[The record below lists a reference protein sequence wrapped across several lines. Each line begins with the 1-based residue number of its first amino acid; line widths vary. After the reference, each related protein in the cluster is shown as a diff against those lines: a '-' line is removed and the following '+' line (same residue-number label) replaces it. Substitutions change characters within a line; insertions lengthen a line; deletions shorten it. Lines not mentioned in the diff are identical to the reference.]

1 MKKHMPKLLAL
12 VLTLLLT
19 LALLPVPAAQAAAY
33 DDDPNFVVPAPSNLE
48 LSFRADGKCTIKF
61 NNNLGEDFI
70 LSERFR
76 MVVEIYNADTNE
88 KVHESSHFYNWLNT
102 GAVTEKTFET
112 TLGAGNYYA
121 KLYNRLTV
129 GGSSLAEKA
138 RSEAVTSN
146 TATLDPNAKVVYD
159 VEFTRCKLNYQPGE
173 SPSINDYAVASGK
186 PYSINGVVWNRYPA
200 DENGNPQASDCFWSS
215 ENLSISALTT
225 FEKGYFY
232 RCTVIFTT
240 PKDGYSWAPSG
251 LGASLNG
258 EKLDFSP
265 KVITGGIHLVQS
277 GYLDL
282 TSSKEITQAA
292 VSGATLTLPAS
303 GLPAFT
309 ASVPDGADYEIDDE
323 AWMDENGKYY
333 TSNESKNAFLEAN
346 SLLFTEFTK
355 GKTYTYS
362 VTLKPKDSKHAFPK
376 DLTQIA
382 FTFDGKSVPLT
393 SANATL
399 ANGYLMVDH
408 LATYTIPDEN
418 TITNLV
424 VEDATLTLVGGQAPK
439 FTGRAPADA
448 DYTLLY
454 EGWEDEYGRYLFND
468 KAYNAGFPD
477 LQRFTLP
484 EAGKTYYYCLTFLM
498 KDGSTKFF
506 SAKDQASLTVN
517 GKAVSLDNASYD
529 VTLENNLPV
538 LNVDEAIS
546 VVASAPGE
554 SGGGTSFI
562 EPDYYPDYAEN
573 EDDAPAAAP
582 APAIP
587 GRDESDTAP
596 KTADAPILPTL
607 LLAALSALVLVRA
620 KKRLCR

>member
-19 LALLPVPAAQAAAY
+19 LALLPVPPAQAAAY
-33 DDDPNFVVPAPSNLE
+33 DDPNFVVPAPSNLE

-76 MVVEIYNADTNE
+76 MVVEIYDADTNE
-88 KVHESSHFYNWLNT
+88 MVHESSHFYNWLYT

-215 ENLSISALTT
+215 GNLSISALTT

-333 TSNESKNAFLEAN
+333 TSNESKNAFLETQ
-346 SLLFTEFTK
+346 SLLLTEFTK

-424 VEDATLTLVGGQAPK
+424 VEDATLTLVDGQAPK
-439 FTGRAPADA
+439 FTGHAPANA
-448 DYTLLY
+448 DYELY
-454 EGWEDEYGRYLFND
+454 QEGWEEVETGKYICNRYTTGLTAF
-468 KAYNAGFPD
+468 
-477 LQRFTLP
+477 
-484 EAGKTYYYCLTFLM
+484 EAGKTYSYCLYFRM
-498 KDGSTKFF
+498 KNTGKVF
-506 SAKDQASLTVN
+506 SPDAK
-517 GKAVSLDNASYD
+517 D
-529 VTLENNLPV
+529 VTLTINGKQISAANLPYAPNTYLSEV
-538 LNVDEAIS
+538 HIDDS
-546 VVASAPGE
+546 VVVTVVKSGE
-554 SGGGTSFI
+554 SGGTSFI
-562 EPDYYPDYAEN
+562 EPDYYPDYSEN
-573 EDDAPAAAP
+573 EDVAPAAAP

-596 KTADAPILPTL
+596 KTADAPALPMIA
-607 LLAALSALVLVRA
+607 LAALSLCALAYALRRRA
-620 KKRLCR
+620 KA

>member
-61 NNNLGEDFI
+61 NNNLSEDFI

-76 MVVEIYNADTNE
+76 MIVEIYDANTNQQ
-88 KVHESSHFYNWLNT
+88 VGGDYDLFYNWLYT
-102 GAVTEKTFET
+102 GPVTEKTFNT
-112 TLGAGNYYA
+112 NLGAGNYYA

-186 PYSINGVVWNRYPA
+186 PYSINGVVWKRYPA

-215 ENLSISALTT
+215 ENSSISALTT

-282 TSSKEITQAA
+282 TDSKEITQAA
-292 VSGATLTLPAS
+292 VSGATLTLPAI

-309 ASVPDGADYEIDDE
+309 ASVPADADYEIDDE

-424 VEDATLTLVGGQAPK
+424 VEDATLTLVDGQAPK
-439 FTGRAPADA
+439 FTGHAPANA
-448 DYTLLY
+448 DYELY
-454 EGWEDEYGRYLFND
+454 QEGWEEVETGKYICNRYTTGLTAF
-468 KAYNAGFPD
+468 
-477 LQRFTLP
+477 
-484 EAGKTYYYCLTFLM
+484 EAGKTYSYCLYFLM
-498 KDGSTKFF
+498 KSTGKVF
-506 SAKDQASLTVN
+506 SPDAK
-517 GKAVSLDNASYD
+517 D
-529 VTLENNLPV
+529 VTLTINGKQISAANLPY
-538 LNVDEAIS
+538 
-546 VVASAPGE
+546 APN
-554 SGGGTSFI
+554 T
-562 EPDYYPDYAEN
+562 
-573 EDDAPAAAP
+573 
-582 APAIP
+582 
-587 GRDESDTAP
+587 
-596 KTADAPILPTL
+596 
-607 LLAALSALVLVRA
+607 
-620 KKRLCR
+620 

>member
-19 LALLPVPAAQAAAY
+19 LALLPVPPAQAAAY
-33 DDDPNFVVPAPSNLE
+33 DDPNFVVPAPSNLE

-70 LSERFR
+70 LSECFR

-112 TLGAGNYYA
+112 SLGAGKYYA

-159 VEFTRCKLNYQPGE
+159 IEFTRCKLNYQPGE

-215 ENLSISALTT
+215 GNLSISALTT

-240 PKDGYSWAPSG
+240 PTDGYSWAPSG

-333 TSNESKNAFLEAN
+333 TSNESKNAFLEARG
-346 SLLFTEFTK
+346 LLLTEFTK

-424 VEDATLTLVGGQAPK
+424 VEDATLTLVDGQAPK
-439 FTGRAPADA
+439 FTGHAPADA
-448 DYTLLY
+448 DYELY
-454 EGWEDEYGRYLFND
+454 QEGWEEVETGKYTCNRYTTGLTAF
-468 KAYNAGFPD
+468 
-477 LQRFTLP
+477 
-484 EAGKTYYYCLTFLM
+484 EAGKTYSYCLYFLM
-498 KDGSTKFF
+498 KSTGKVF
-506 SAKDQASLTVN
+506 SPDAK
-517 GKAVSLDNASYD
+517 D
-529 VTLENNLPV
+529 VTLTINGKQISAANLSYAPNTYLWEV
-538 LNVDEAIS
+538 HIDDS
-546 VVASAPGE
+546 VVVTVVKSGE
-554 SGGGTSFI
+554 SGGNPSFI

-573 EDDAPAAAP
+573 EDVAPAAAP
-582 APAIP
+582 APATP

-596 KTADAPILPTL
+596 KTADAPALPMIA
-607 LLAALSALVLVRA
+607 LAALSLCALAYALRRRA
-620 KKRLCR
+620 KA

>member
-88 KVHESSHFYNWLNT
+88 MVHESSHFYNWLNT
-102 GAVTEKTFET
+102 GAVTEKTFDT
-112 TLGAGNYYA
+112 SLGAGNYYA

-159 VEFTRCKLNYQPGE
+159 IEFTRCKLNYQPGE

-215 ENLSISALTT
+215 GYSSNPNRFTT

-240 PKDGYSWAPSG
+240 PTDGYSWAPSG
-251 LGASLNG
+251 LSASLNG

-265 KVITGGIHLVQS
+265 KVFSGGIHLVQS

-282 TSSKEITQAA
+282 TDSKEITQAA

-309 ASVPDGADYEIDDE
+309 ASVPADADYEIDDE

-376 DLTQIA
+376 DMTQIT
-382 FTFDGKSVPLT
+382 FTFDNVVIPLT
-393 SANATL
+393 TANATL
-399 ANGYLMVDH
+399 TNGYLTVDL
-408 LATYTIPDEN
+408 LASYTIPDKN

-424 VEDATLTLVGGQAPK
+424 VEDATLTLVDGQAPK
-439 FTGRAPADA
+439 FTGHAPADA
-448 DYTLLY
+448 DYELY
-454 EGWEDEYGRYLFND
+454 QEGWEEVETGKYTCNRYTTGLTAF
-468 KAYNAGFPD
+468 
-477 LQRFTLP
+477 
-484 EAGKTYYYCLTFLM
+484 EAGKTYSYCLYFRM
-498 KDGSTKFF
+498 KNT
-506 SAKDQASLTVN
+506 
-517 GKAVSLDNASYD
+517 GKVFSLDAKD
-529 VTLENNLPV
+529 VTLTINGKQISAANLPYDPNTYPSEV
-538 LNVDEAIS
+538 HIDDS
-546 VVASAPGE
+546 VVVTVVKSGE
-554 SGGGTSFI
+554 SGGTSFI
-562 EPDYYPDYAEN
+562 EPDYYPDYSEN

-596 KTADAPILPTL
+596 KTADAPALPVIA
-607 LLAALSALVLVRA
+607 LAALSLCALAFALRRRA
-620 KKRLCR
+620 KA

>member
-19 LALLPVPAAQAAAY
+19 LALLPVPPAQAAAY

-61 NNNLGEDFI
+61 NNNLGGDFI

-76 MVVEIYNADTNE
+76 MVVEIYDADTHE

-102 GAVTEKTFET
+102 GAVTEKTFNT

-121 KLYNRLTV
+121 KLYNWLTV

-159 VEFTRCKLNYQPGE
+159 IEFTRCKLNYQPGE

-215 ENLSISALTT
+215 GNLSISALTT

-323 AWMDENGKYY
+323 AWEDENGKFY
-333 TSNESKNAFLEAN
+333 TSNESKNAFLEARG
-346 SLLFTEFTK
+346 LLLTEFTK

-424 VEDATLTLVGGQAPK
+424 VEDATLTLVDGQAPK
-439 FTGRAPADA
+439 FTGHAPADA
-448 DYTLLY
+448 DYELHQ
-454 EGWEDEYGRYLFND
+454 EGWEEVETGKYICNRYTTGLTAF
-468 KAYNAGFPD
+468 
-477 LQRFTLP
+477 
-484 EAGKTYYYCLTFLM
+484 EAGKTYSYCLYFLM
-498 KDGSTKFF
+498 KSTGKVF
-506 SAKDQASLTVN
+506 SPDAK
-517 GKAVSLDNASYD
+517 D
-529 VTLENNLPV
+529 VTLTINGKQISAANLPYDPNTYLWEV
-538 LNVDEAIS
+538 HIDDS
-546 VVASAPGE
+546 VVVTVVKSGE
-554 SGGGTSFI
+554 SGGNPSFI

-573 EDDAPAAAP
+573 EDVAPAAAP
-582 APAIP
+582 APATP

-596 KTADAPILPTL
+596 KTADAPALPMIA
-607 LLAALSALVLVRA
+607 LAALSLCALAYALRRRA
-620 KKRLCR
+620 KA

>member
-102 GAVTEKTFET
+102 GVVTEKTFET

-121 KLYNRLTV
+121 KLYNWLTV

-303 GLPAFT
+303 GLPSFT
-309 ASVPDGADYEIDDE
+309 GSVPADADYEIDDE

-333 TSNESKNAFLEAN
+333 TSNESKNAFLEAQG
-346 SLLFTEFTK
+346 LLLTEFTK

-376 DLTQIA
+376 DLTQI
-382 FTFDGKSVPLT
+382 TFSFDNVVIPLT
-393 SANATL
+393 TANAALT
-399 ANGYLMVDH
+399 NGYLMVDH

-424 VEDATLTLVGGQAPK
+424 VEDATLTLVDGQAPK
-439 FTGRAPADA
+439 FTGHAPANA
-448 DYTLLY
+448 DYELY
-454 EGWEDEYGRYLFND
+454 QEGWEEVETGKYICNRYTTGLTAF
-468 KAYNAGFPD
+468 
-477 LQRFTLP
+477 
-484 EAGKTYYYCLTFLM
+484 EAGKTYSYCLYFLM
-498 KDGSTKFF
+498 KSTGKVF
-506 SAKDQASLTVN
+506 SPDAK
-517 GKAVSLDNASYD
+517 D
-529 VTLENNLPV
+529 VTLTINGKQISAANLSYAPNTYLWEV
-538 LNVDEAIS
+538 HIDDS
-546 VVASAPGE
+546 VVVTVVKSGE
-554 SGGGTSFI
+554 SGGNPSFI

-573 EDDAPAAAP
+573 EDVAPAAAP
-582 APAIP
+582 APATP

-596 KTADAPILPTL
+596 KTADAPALPMIA
-607 LLAALSALVLVRA
+607 LAALSLCALAYALRRRA
-620 KKRLCR
+620 KA

>member
-19 LALLPVPAAQAAAY
+19 LALLPVPPAQAAAY

-76 MVVEIYNADTNE
+76 MVVEIYDANTNE
-88 KVHESSHFYNWLNT
+88 RVHESSHFYNWLNT

-159 VEFTRCKLNYQPGE
+159 IEFTRCKLNYQPGE

-215 ENLSISALTT
+215 GNLSISALTT

-240 PKDGYSWAPSG
+240 PTDGYSWAPSG

-333 TSNESKNAFLEAN
+333 TSNESKNAFLEAQG
-346 SLLFTEFTK
+346 LLLTEFTK

-376 DLTQIA
+376 DMTQIT

-439 FTGRAPADA
+439 FTGHAPADA
-448 DYTLLY
+448 DYELY
-454 EGWEDEYGRYLFND
+454 QEGWEEVETGKYICNRYTTGLTAF
-468 KAYNAGFPD
+468 
-477 LQRFTLP
+477 
-484 EAGKTYYYCLTFLM
+484 EAGKTYSYCLYFLM
-498 KDGSTKFF
+498 KSTGKVF
-506 SAKDQASLTVN
+506 SPDAK
-517 GKAVSLDNASYD
+517 D
-529 VTLENNLPV
+529 VTLTINGKQISAANLPYV
-538 LNVDEAIS
+538 PNTYLWEVHIDDS
-546 VVASAPGE
+546 VVVTVVKSGE
-554 SGGGTSFI
+554 SGGNPSFI

-573 EDDAPAAAP
+573 EDVAPAAAP
-582 APAIP
+582 APATP

>member
-19 LALLPVPAAQAAAY
+19 LALLPVPPAQAAAY
-33 DDDPNFVVPAPSNLE
+33 DDPNFVVPAPSNLE

-61 NNNLGEDFI
+61 NNNLSEDFI

-76 MVVEIYNADTNE
+76 MVVEIYDADTHE

-129 GGSSLAEKA
+129 GGSSLVEKA

-159 VEFTRCKLNYQPGE
+159 IEFTRCKLNYQPGE
-173 SPSINDYAVASGK
+173 SVSIRDYAVADGK

-215 ENLSISALTT
+215 GYSSNPNRFTT

-240 PKDGYSWAPSG
+240 PTDGYSWAPSG

-265 KVITGGIHLVQS
+265 KVFSGGIHLVQS

-282 TSSKEITQAA
+282 TDFKEITQAA

-309 ASVPDGADYEIDDE
+309 ASVPADADYVIDDE
-323 AWMDENGKYY
+323 SWMDEDGKYY
-333 TSNESKNAFLEAN
+333 TSNESKNAFLESN
-346 SLLFTEFTK
+346 GLLFTEFTK

-376 DLTQIA
+376 DMTQI
-382 FTFDGKSVPLT
+382 TFSFDNVVIPLT
-393 SANATL
+393 TANAALT
-399 ANGYLMVDH
+399 NGYLTVDH
-408 LATYTIPDEN
+408 LAAYTIPDEN

-424 VEDATLTLVGGQAPK
+424 VEDATLTLVDGQAPK
-439 FTGRAPADA
+439 FTGHAPANA
-448 DYTLLY
+448 DYELY
-454 EGWEDEYGRYLFND
+454 QEGWEEVETGKYTCNRYTTGLTAF
-468 KAYNAGFPD
+468 
-477 LQRFTLP
+477 
-484 EAGKTYYYCLTFLM
+484 EAGKTYSYCLYFRM
-498 KDGSTKFF
+498 KSTGKVF
-506 SAKDQASLTVN
+506 SA
-517 GKAVSLDNASYD
+517 NAKD
-529 VTLENNLPV
+529 VTLTINGKQISAANLPYDPNTYPSEV
-538 LNVDEAIS
+538 HIDDS
-546 VVASAPGE
+546 VVVTVVKSGE
-554 SGGGTSFI
+554 SGGTSFI
-562 EPDYYPDYAEN
+562 EPDYYPDYSEN
-573 EDDAPAAAP
+573 ESVAPAAAP

-596 KTADAPILPTL
+596 KTADAPMLPTL
-607 LLAALSALVLVRA
+607 LLAALSTLVLVRA

>member
-19 LALLPVPAAQAAAY
+19 LALLPVPPAQAAAY

-61 NNNLGEDFI
+61 NNNLSEDFI

-76 MVVEIYNADTNE
+76 MVVEIYDADTHE
-88 KVHESSHFYNWLNT
+88 KVHESNHFYNWLNT

-138 RSEAVTSN
+138 RSETVTSN

-159 VEFTRCKLNYQPGE
+159 IEFTRCKLNYQPGE

-265 KVITGGIHLVQS
+265 KVISGGIHLVQS

-333 TSNESKNAFLEAN
+333 TSNESKNAFLEARG
-346 SLLFTEFTK
+346 LLLTEFTK

-376 DLTQIA
+376 DMTQIT
-382 FTFDGKSVPLT
+382 FTFDNVVIPLT
-393 SANATL
+393 TANATL
-399 ANGYLMVDH
+399 TNGYLTVDL
-408 LATYTIPDEN
+408 LASYTIPDKN

-424 VEDATLTLVGGQAPK
+424 VEDATLTLVDGQAPK
-439 FTGRAPADA
+439 FTGHAPANA
-448 DYTLLY
+448 DYELY
-454 EGWEDEYGRYLFND
+454 QEGWEEVETGKYICNRYTTGLTAF
-468 KAYNAGFPD
+468 
-477 LQRFTLP
+477 
-484 EAGKTYYYCLTFLM
+484 EAGKTYSYCLYFLM
-498 KDGSTKFF
+498 KSTGKVF
-506 SAKDQASLTVN
+506 SPDAK
-517 GKAVSLDNASYD
+517 D
-529 VTLENNLPV
+529 VTLTINGKQISAANLTYAPNTYLWEV
-538 LNVDEAIS
+538 HIDDS
-546 VVASAPGE
+546 VVVTVVKSGE
-554 SGGGTSFI
+554 SGGTSFI
-562 EPDYYPDYAEN
+562 EPDYYPDYSEN
-573 EDDAPAAAP
+573 EDVAPAAAP
-582 APAIP
+582 APATP

-596 KTADAPILPTL
+596 KTGDAPALPMIA
-607 LLAALSALVLVRA
+607 LAALSLCALAYALRRRA
-620 KKRLCR
+620 KA

>member
-19 LALLPVPAAQAAAY
+19 LALLPVPPAQAAAY
-33 DDDPNFVVPAPSNLE
+33 DDPNFGVP
-48 LSFRADGKCTIKF
+48 DGKCTIKF

-76 MVVEIYNADTNE
+76 MVVEIYDANTHE
-88 KVHESSHFYNWLNT
+88 RVHESSHFYNWLNT

-146 TATLDPNAKVVYD
+146 TATLDPNAKDVYD
-159 VEFTRCKLNYQPGE
+159 IEFTRCKLNYQPGE

-215 ENLSISALTT
+215 GNLSISALTT

-333 TSNESKNAFLEAN
+333 TSNESKNAFLETQG
-346 SLLFTEFTK
+346 LLLTEFTK

-418 TITNLV
+418 TLTNLV
-424 VEDATLTLVGGQAPK
+424 VEDATLTLVDGQAPK
-439 FTGRAPADA
+439 FTGHAPADA
-448 DYTLLY
+448 DYELY
-454 EGWEDEYGRYLFND
+454 QEGWEEVETGKYICNRYTTGLTAF
-468 KAYNAGFPD
+468 
-477 LQRFTLP
+477 
-484 EAGKTYYYCLTFLM
+484 EAGKTYSYCLYFLM
-498 KDGSTKFF
+498 KSTGKVF
-506 SAKDQASLTVN
+506 SPDAK
-517 GKAVSLDNASYD
+517 D
-529 VTLENNLPV
+529 VTLTINGKQISAANLPYAPNTYLSEV
-538 LNVDEAIS
+538 HIDDS
-546 VVASAPGE
+546 VVVTVVKSGE
-554 SGGGTSFI
+554 SGGTSFI

>member
-76 MVVEIYNADTNE
+76 MVVEIYNANTHE
-88 KVHESSHFYNWLNT
+88 MVHESSHFYNWLYT
-102 GAVTEKTFET
+102 GAVTEKTFDT
-112 TLGAGNYYA
+112 SLGAGNYYA

-159 VEFTRCKLNYQPGE
+159 IEFTRCKLNYQPGE

-215 ENLSISALTT
+215 KNLSISALTT
-225 FEKGYFY
+225 FEEGYFY

-282 TSSKEITQAA
+282 TDSKEVTQIA

-333 TSNESKNAFLEAN
+333 TSNESKNAFLETQG
-346 SLLFTEFTK
+346 LLLTEFTK

-424 VEDATLTLVGGQAPK
+424 VEDATLTLVDGQAPK
-439 FTGRAPADA
+439 FTGHAPANA
-448 DYTLLY
+448 DYELY
-454 EGWEDEYGRYLFND
+454 QEGWEEVETGKYICNRYTTGLTAF
-468 KAYNAGFPD
+468 
-477 LQRFTLP
+477 
-484 EAGKTYYYCLTFLM
+484 EAGKTYSYCLYFLM
-498 KDGSTKFF
+498 KSTGKVF
-506 SAKDQASLTVN
+506 SPDAK
-517 GKAVSLDNASYD
+517 D
-529 VTLENNLPV
+529 VTLTINGKQISAANLPYAPNTYLSEV
-538 LNVDEAIS
+538 HIDDS
-546 VVASAPGE
+546 VVVTVVKSGE
-554 SGGGTSFI
+554 SGGNPSFI

-573 EDDAPAAAP
+573 EDVAPAAAP
-582 APAIP
+582 APATP

-596 KTADAPILPTL
+596 KTGDAPALPMIA
-607 LLAALSALVLVRA
+607 LAALSLCALAYALRRRA
-620 KKRLCR
+620 KA

>member
-76 MVVEIYNADTNE
+76 MVVEIYNADTHE

-102 GAVTEKTFET
+102 GAVTEKTFDT
-112 TLGAGNYYA
+112 SLGAGNYYA

-138 RSEAVTSN
+138 RSESVTSN

-159 VEFTRCKLNYQPGE
+159 IEFTRCKLNYQPGE

-333 TSNESKNAFLEAN
+333 TSNESKNAFLETQG
-346 SLLFTEFTK
+346 LLLTEFTK

-424 VEDATLTLVGGQAPK
+424 VEDATLTLVDGQAPK
-439 FTGRAPADA
+439 FTGHAPADA
-448 DYTLLY
+448 DYELY
-454 EGWEDEYGRYLFND
+454 QEGWEEVETGKYICNRYTTGLTAF
-468 KAYNAGFPD
+468 
-477 LQRFTLP
+477 
-484 EAGKTYYYCLTFLM
+484 EAGKTYSYCLYFLM
-498 KDGSTKFF
+498 KSTGKVF
-506 SAKDQASLTVN
+506 SPDAK
-517 GKAVSLDNASYD
+517 D
-529 VTLENNLPV
+529 VTLTINGKQISAANLPYDPNTYLWEV
-538 LNVDEAIS
+538 HIDDS
-546 VVASAPGE
+546 VVVTVVKSGE
-554 SGGGTSFI
+554 SGGTSFI
-562 EPDYYPDYAEN
+562 EPDYYPDYSEN

-596 KTADAPILPTL
+596 KTADAPALPMIA
-607 LLAALSALVLVRA
+607 LAALSLCALAYALRRRA
-620 KKRLCR
+620 KA

>member
-19 LALLPVPAAQAAAY
+19 LALLPVPPAQAAAY

-76 MVVEIYNADTNE
+76 MVVEIYNADTHE
-88 KVHESSHFYNWLNT
+88 KVHESNHFYNWLNT

-138 RSEAVTSN
+138 RSETVTSN

-159 VEFTRCKLNYQPGE
+159 IEFTRCKLNYQPGE

-215 ENLSISALTT
+215 GNLSISALTT

-292 VSGATLTLPAS
+292 VSGAILTLPAS

-333 TSNESKNAFLEAN
+333 TSNESKNAFLETQ
-346 SLLFTEFTK
+346 SLLLTEFTK

-424 VEDATLTLVGGQAPK
+424 VEDATLTLVDGQAPK
-439 FTGRAPADA
+439 FTGHAPADA
-448 DYTLLY
+448 DYELY
-454 EGWEDEYGRYLFND
+454 QEGWEEVETGKYICNRYTTGLTAF
-468 KAYNAGFPD
+468 
-477 LQRFTLP
+477 
-484 EAGKTYYYCLTFLM
+484 EAGKTYSYCLYFCL
-498 KDGSTKFF
+498 KSTGKVF
-506 SAKDQASLTVN
+506 SPDAK
-517 GKAVSLDNASYD
+517 D
-529 VTLENNLPV
+529 VTLTINGKQISAANLPYAPNTYLWEV
-538 LNVDEAIS
+538 HIDDS
-546 VVASAPGE
+546 VVVTVVKSGE
-554 SGGGTSFI
+554 SGGNPSFI
-562 EPDYYPDYAEN
+562 EPDCYPDYAEN

-596 KTADAPILPTL
+596 KTADAPALPMIA
-607 LLAALSALVLVRA
+607 LAALSLCALAYALRRRA
-620 KKRLCR
+620 KA

>member
-1 MKKHMPKLLAL
+1 MNIVVKAPVKHARRIN
-12 VLTLLLT
+12 
-19 LALLPVPAAQAAAY
+19 AAQAAAY
-33 DDDPNFVVPAPSNLE
+33 DDPNFVVPAPSNLE

-61 NNNLGEDFI
+61 NNNLSEDFI

-76 MVVEIYNADTNE
+76 MVVEIYNADTHE
-88 KVHESSHFYNWLNT
+88 KVHESNHFYNWLNT

-159 VEFTRCKLNYQPGE
+159 IEFTRCKLNYQPGE
-173 SPSINDYAVASGK
+173 SVSIRDYAVASGK

-200 DENGNPQASDCFWSS
+200 ALFAAMKAYFEAGNSVLVLYNGETSS
-215 ENLSISALTT
+215 SSGYSSNTNRFTT

-240 PKDGYSWAPSG
+240 PTDGYSWAPSG

-333 TSNESKNAFLEAN
+333 TSNESKNAFLETN

-376 DLTQIA
+376 DMTQIA

-424 VEDATLTLVGGQAPK
+424 VEDATLTLVDGQAPK
-439 FTGRAPADA
+439 FTGHAPADA
-448 DYTLLY
+448 DYELY
-454 EGWEDEYGRYLFND
+454 QEGWEEVETGKYTCNRYTTGLTAF
-468 KAYNAGFPD
+468 
-477 LQRFTLP
+477 
-484 EAGKTYYYCLTFLM
+484 EAGKTYSYCLYFLM
-498 KDGSTKFF
+498 KSTGKVF
-506 SAKDQASLTVN
+506 SPDAK
-517 GKAVSLDNASYD
+517 D
-529 VTLENNLPV
+529 VTLTINGKQISAANLPYDPNTYLWEV
-538 LNVDEAIS
+538 HIDDS
-546 VVASAPGE
+546 VVVTVVKSGE
-554 SGGGTSFI
+554 SGGTSFI

-582 APAIP
+582 APATP

>member
-61 NNNLGEDFI
+61 NNNLSEDFI

-76 MVVEIYNADTNE
+76 MIVEIYDANTNQQ
-88 KVHESSHFYNWLNT
+88 VGGDYDLFYNWLYT
-102 GAVTEKTFET
+102 GPVTEKTFNT
-112 TLGAGNYYA
+112 NLGAGNYYA

-186 PYSINGVVWNRYPA
+186 PYSINGVVWKRYPA

-215 ENLSISALTT
+215 ENSSISALTT

-282 TSSKEITQAA
+282 TDSKEITQAA
-292 VSGATLTLPAS
+292 VSGATLTLPAI

-309 ASVPDGADYEIDDE
+309 ASVPADADYEIDDE

-424 VEDATLTLVGGQAPK
+424 VEDATLTLVDGQAPK

-517 GKAVSLDNASYD
+517 GKAVSLDNASYN

-546 VVASAPGE
+546 VVAAAPGG
-554 SGGGTSFI
+554 STSFI
-562 EPDYYPDYAEN
+562 EPDYYPDYDEKD
-573 EDDAPAAAP
+573 ETSEAPV
-582 APAIP
+582 I
-587 GRDESDTAP
+587 RDESDTAP

>member
-19 LALLPVPAAQAAAY
+19 LALLPVPPAQAAAY
-33 DDDPNFVVPAPSNLE
+33 DDPNFVVPAPSNLE

-76 MVVEIYNADTNE
+76 MVVEIYDANTHE
-88 KVHESSHFYNWLNT
+88 RVHESSHFYNWLNT

-159 VEFTRCKLNYQPGE
+159 IEFTRCKLNYQPGE

-215 ENLSISALTT
+215 GNLSISALTT

-333 TSNESKNAFLEAN
+333 TSNESKNAFLETQG
-346 SLLFTEFTK
+346 LLLTEFTK

-418 TITNLV
+418 TLTNLV
-424 VEDATLTLVGGQAPK
+424 VEDATLTLVDGQAPK
-439 FTGRAPADA
+439 FTGHAPADA
-448 DYTLLY
+448 DYELY
-454 EGWEDEYGRYLFND
+454 QEGWEEVETGKYICNRYTTGLTAF
-468 KAYNAGFPD
+468 
-477 LQRFTLP
+477 
-484 EAGKTYYYCLTFLM
+484 EAGKTYSYCLYFLM
-498 KDGSTKFF
+498 KSTGKVF
-506 SAKDQASLTVN
+506 SPDAK
-517 GKAVSLDNASYD
+517 D
-529 VTLENNLPV
+529 VTLTINGKQISAANLPYAPNTYLSEV
-538 LNVDEAIS
+538 HIDDS
-546 VVASAPGE
+546 VVVTVVKSGE
-554 SGGGTSFI
+554 SGGTSFI

>member
-88 KVHESSHFYNWLNT
+88 RVHESSHFYNWLNT

-309 ASVPDGADYEIDDE
+309 GSVPDGADYEIDDE

-333 TSNESKNAFLEAN
+333 TSNESKNAFLETRG
-346 SLLFTEFTK
+346 LLLTEFTK

-424 VEDATLTLVGGQAPK
+424 VEDATLTLVDGQAPK
-439 FTGRAPADA
+439 FTGHAPANA
-448 DYTLLY
+448 DYELY
-454 EGWEDEYGRYLFND
+454 QEGWEEVETGKYICNRYTTGLTAF
-468 KAYNAGFPD
+468 
-477 LQRFTLP
+477 
-484 EAGKTYYYCLTFLM
+484 EAGKTYSYCLYFLM
-498 KDGSTKFF
+498 KSTGKVF
-506 SAKDQASLTVN
+506 SPDAK
-517 GKAVSLDNASYD
+517 D
-529 VTLENNLPV
+529 VTLTINGKQISAANLPYDPNTYLWEV
-538 LNVDEAIS
+538 HIDDS
-546 VVASAPGE
+546 VVVTVVKSGE
-554 SGGGTSFI
+554 SGGTSFI
-562 EPDYYPDYAEN
+562 EPDYYPDYSEN
-573 EDDAPAAAP
+573 EDVAPAAAP
-582 APAIP
+582 APATP

-596 KTADAPILPTL
+596 KTADAPALPMIA
-607 LLAALSALVLVRA
+607 LAALSLCALAYALRRRA
-620 KKRLCR
+620 KA

>member
-33 DDDPNFVVPAPSNLE
+33 DDDPNFVVPAPSDLE

-146 TATLDPNAKVVYD
+146 TATLDPNVKVVYD
-159 VEFTRCKLNYQPGE
+159 IEFTRFKTAYAPGDK
-173 SPSINDYAVASGK
+173 PSANDFAVADGK
-186 PYSINGVVWNRYPA
+186 PYSIHYVVWYRYPA
-200 DENGNPQASDCFWSS
+200 DENGNPQGYDAFWNSGYS
-215 ENLSISALTT
+215 GNPDRFTT
-225 FEKGYFY
+225 FEEGYFY
-232 RCTVIFTT
+232 RCVVVFAT
-240 PKDGYSWAPSG
+240 PTDGYSWTTSA
-251 LGASLNG
+251 ADMHAYLNG
-258 EKLDFSP
+258 QDLNCSFNKRTTTLE
-265 KVITGGIHLVQS
+265 VWQS

-282 TSSKEITQAA
+282 TDSKEITQAA
-292 VSGATLTLPAS
+292 VSGATLTLPAI

-309 ASVPDGADYEIDDE
+309 ASVPADADYEIDDE

-333 TSNESKNAFLEAN
+333 TSNESKNAFLEAQ
-346 SLLFTEFTK
+346 SLLLTEFTK

-382 FTFDGKSVPLT
+382 FTFDNVVIPLT
-393 SANATL
+393 TANATL
-399 ANGYLMVDH
+399 TNGYLTVDH
-408 LATYTIPDEN
+408 LATCTIPDEN

-439 FTGRAPADA
+439 FTGHAPADA
-448 DYTLLY
+448 DYELY
-454 EGWEDEYGRYLFND
+454 QEGWEEVETGKYICNRYTTGLTAF
-468 KAYNAGFPD
+468 
-477 LQRFTLP
+477 
-484 EAGKTYYYCLTFLM
+484 EAGKTYSYCLYFLM
-498 KDGSTKFF
+498 KSTGKVF
-506 SAKDQASLTVN
+506 SPDAK
-517 GKAVSLDNASYD
+517 D
-529 VTLENNLPV
+529 VTLTINGKQISAANLPYV
-538 LNVDEAIS
+538 PNTYLWEVHIDDS
-546 VVASAPGE
+546 VVVTVVKSGE
-554 SGGGTSFI
+554 SGGNPSFI

-573 EDDAPAAAP
+573 EDVAPAAAP
-582 APAIP
+582 APATP

>member
-19 LALLPVPAAQAAAY
+19 LALLPVPPAQAAAY

-76 MVVEIYNADTNE
+76 MVVEIYDADTNE
-88 KVHESSHFYNWLNT
+88 MVHESSHFYNWLYT
-102 GAVTEKTFET
+102 GPVTEKTFET

-138 RSEAVTSN
+138 HSETVTSN

-159 VEFTRCKLNYQPGE
+159 IEFTRCKLNYQPGE

-215 ENLSISALTT
+215 EYSLNTNRFTT

-240 PKDGYSWAPSG
+240 PTDGYSWAPSG

-309 ASVPDGADYEIDDE
+309 GSVPADADYVIDDE
-323 AWMDENGKYY
+323 SWMDADGKYY
-333 TSNESKNAFLEAN
+333 TSNESKNAFLESN
-346 SLLFTEFTK
+346 GLLFTEFTK

-376 DLTQIA
+376 DMTQI
-382 FTFDGKSVPLT
+382 TFSFDNVVIPLT
-393 SANATL
+393 TANAALT
-399 ANGYLMVDH
+399 NGYLTVDH

-424 VEDATLTLVGGQAPK
+424 VEDATLTLVDGQAPK
-439 FTGRAPADA
+439 FTGHAPANA
-448 DYTLLY
+448 DYELY
-454 EGWEDEYGRYLFND
+454 QEGWEEVETGKYICNRYTTGLTAF
-468 KAYNAGFPD
+468 
-477 LQRFTLP
+477 
-484 EAGKTYYYCLTFLM
+484 EAGKTYSYCLYFLM
-498 KDGSTKFF
+498 KSTGKVF
-506 SAKDQASLTVN
+506 SPDAK
-517 GKAVSLDNASYD
+517 D
-529 VTLENNLPV
+529 VTLTINGKQISAANLSYAPNTYLWEV
-538 LNVDEAIS
+538 HIDDS
-546 VVASAPGE
+546 VVVTVVKSGE
-554 SGGGTSFI
+554 SGGNPSFI

-573 EDDAPAAAP
+573 EDVAPAAAP
-582 APAIP
+582 APATP

-596 KTADAPILPTL
+596 KTADAPALPVIA
-607 LLAALSALVLVRA
+607 LAALSLCALAFALRRRA
-620 KKRLCR
+620 EA

>member
-1 MKKHMPKLLAL
+1 M
-12 VLTLLLT
+12 
-19 LALLPVPAAQAAAY
+19 
-33 DDDPNFVVPAPSNLE
+33 
-48 LSFRADGKCTIKF
+48 
-61 NNNLGEDFI
+61 
-70 LSERFR
+70 
-76 MVVEIYNADTNE
+76 
-88 KVHESSHFYNWLNT
+88 
-102 GAVTEKTFET
+102 
-112 TLGAGNYYA
+112 
-121 KLYNRLTV
+121 
-129 GGSSLAEKA
+129 
-138 RSEAVTSN
+138 
-146 TATLDPNAKVVYD
+146 
-159 VEFTRCKLNYQPGE
+159 
-173 SPSINDYAVASGK
+173 ASGK

-215 ENLSISALTT
+215 EYSLNTNRFTT

-282 TSSKEITQAA
+282 TDSKEVTQIA

-333 TSNESKNAFLEAN
+333 TSNESKNAFLEAQG
-346 SLLFTEFTK
+346 LLLTEFTK

-376 DLTQIA
+376 DMTQIT

-393 SANATL
+393 SANATF

-424 VEDATLTLVGGQAPK
+424 VEDATLSLVGGQVPK
-439 FTGRAPADA
+439 FTGHAPADA

-468 KAYNAGFPD
+468 EAYNETFSDA
-477 LQRFTLP
+477 QRFTLP

-517 GKAVSLDNASYD
+517 GKAVSLDNASYN

-546 VVASAPGE
+546 VVAAAPGG
-554 SGGGTSFI
+554 STSFI
-562 EPDYYPDYAEN
+562 EPDYYPDYDEKD
-573 EDDAPAAAP
+573 ETSEAPV
-582 APAIP
+582 I
-587 GRDESDTAP
+587 RDESDTAP

-607 LLAALSALVLVRA
+607 LLAALSALVLVHA

>member
-61 NNNLGEDFI
+61 NNNLSEDFI

-76 MVVEIYNADTNE
+76 MIVEIYDANTNQQ
-88 KVHESSHFYNWLNT
+88 VGGDYDLFYNWLYT
-102 GAVTEKTFET
+102 GPVTEKTFNT
-112 TLGAGNYYA
+112 NLGAGNYYA

-138 RSEAVTSN
+138 RSETVTSN

-309 ASVPDGADYEIDDE
+309 GSVPADADYVIDDE
-323 AWMDENGKYY
+323 AWEDENGKFY

-346 SLLFTEFTK
+346 SLLLTEFTK

-424 VEDATLTLVGGQAPK
+424 VEDATLTLVDGQAPK
-439 FTGRAPADA
+439 FTGHAPANA
-448 DYTLLY
+448 DYELY
-454 EGWEDEYGRYLFND
+454 QEGWEEVETGKYICNRYTTGLTAF
-468 KAYNAGFPD
+468 
-477 LQRFTLP
+477 
-484 EAGKTYYYCLTFLM
+484 EAGKTYSYCLYFLM
-498 KDGSTKFF
+498 KSTGKVF
-506 SAKDQASLTVN
+506 SPDAK
-517 GKAVSLDNASYD
+517 D
-529 VTLENNLPV
+529 VTLTINGKQISAANLPYDPNTYLWEV
-538 LNVDEAIS
+538 HIDDS
-546 VVASAPGE
+546 VVVTVVKSGE
-554 SGGGTSFI
+554 SGGNPSFI

-582 APAIP
+582 APATP

-596 KTADAPILPTL
+596 KTADAPALPMIA
-607 LLAALSALVLVRA
+607 LAALSLCALAYALRRRA
-620 KKRLCR
+620 KA

>member
-19 LALLPVPAAQAAAY
+19 LALLPVPPAQAAAY

-61 NNNLGEDFI
+61 NNNLSEDFI

-76 MVVEIYNADTNE
+76 MVVEIYDANTNE
-88 KVHESSHFYNWLNT
+88 KVHESNHFYNWLNT

-112 TLGAGNYYA
+112 TLGAGKYYA

-173 SPSINDYAVASGK
+173 SPSINDYTVASGK

-309 ASVPDGADYEIDDE
+309 ASVPDGADYVIDDE
-323 AWMDENGKYY
+323 AWEDENGKFY

-376 DLTQIA
+376 DMTQIT
-382 FTFDGKSVPLT
+382 FTFDNVVIPLT
-393 SANATL
+393 TANATL
-399 ANGYLMVDH
+399 TNGYLTVDL
-408 LATYTIPDEN
+408 LASYTIPDKN

-424 VEDATLTLVGGQAPK
+424 VEDATLTLVDGQAPK
-439 FTGRAPADA
+439 FTGHAPADA
-448 DYTLLY
+448 DYELY
-454 EGWEDEYGRYLFND
+454 QEGWEEVETGKYICNRYTTGLTAF
-468 KAYNAGFPD
+468 
-477 LQRFTLP
+477 
-484 EAGKTYYYCLTFLM
+484 EAGKTYSYCLYFLM
-498 KDGSTKFF
+498 KSTGKVF
-506 SAKDQASLTVN
+506 SPDAK
-517 GKAVSLDNASYD
+517 D
-529 VTLENNLPV
+529 VTLTINGKQISAANLPYDPNTYLWEV
-538 LNVDEAIS
+538 HIDDS
-546 VVASAPGE
+546 VVVTVVKSGE
-554 SGGGTSFI
+554 SGGTSFI

-573 EDDAPAAAP
+573 EDVAPAAAP
-582 APAIP
+582 APATP

-596 KTADAPILPTL
+596 KTADAPALPMIA
-607 LLAALSALVLVRA
+607 LAALSLCALAYALRRRA
-620 KKRLCR
+620 KA

>member
-19 LALLPVPAAQAAAY
+19 LALLPVPPAQAAAY

-76 MVVEIYNADTNE
+76 MVVEIYDANTHE
-88 KVHESSHFYNWLNT
+88 RVHESSHFYNWLNT

-200 DENGNPQASDCFWSS
+200 DENGNPQASDCLWSS

-333 TSNESKNAFLEAN
+333 TSNESKNAFLETQG
-346 SLLFTEFTK
+346 LLLTALAK

-362 VTLKPKDSKHAFPK
+362 VTLKPKDSKRAFPK
-376 DLTQIA
+376 DMTRI
-382 FTFDGKSVPLT
+382 TFSFGNVIIPLT
-393 SANATL
+393 TDNAAL
-399 ANGYLMVDH
+399 HNGCLMVDH

-424 VEDATLTLVGGQAPK
+424 VEDATLTLVDGQAPK
-439 FTGRAPADA
+439 FTGHAPADA
-448 DYTLLY
+448 DYELY
-454 EGWEDEYGRYLFND
+454 QEGWEEVETGKYTCNRYTTGLTAF
-468 KAYNAGFPD
+468 
-477 LQRFTLP
+477 
-484 EAGKTYYYCLTFLM
+484 EAGKTYSYCLYFLM
-498 KDGSTKFF
+498 KSTGKVF
-506 SAKDQASLTVN
+506 SPDAK
-517 GKAVSLDNASYD
+517 D
-529 VTLENNLPV
+529 VTLTINGKQISAANLPYDPNTYLWEV
-538 LNVDEAIS
+538 HIDDS
-546 VVASAPGE
+546 VVVTVVKSGE
-554 SGGGTSFI
+554 SGGTSFI
-562 EPDYYPDYAEN
+562 EPDYYPDYSEN
-573 EDDAPAAAP
+573 EDVAPAAAP
-582 APAIP
+582 APATP

-596 KTADAPILPTL
+596 KTGDAPALPMIA
-607 LLAALSALVLVRA
+607 LAALSLCALAYALRRRA
-620 KKRLCR
+620 KA

>member
-19 LALLPVPAAQAAAY
+19 LALLPVPPAQAAAY

-88 KVHESSHFYNWLNT
+88 RVHESSHFYNWLNT

-112 TLGAGNYYA
+112 SLGAGNYYA

-159 VEFTRCKLNYQPGE
+159 IEFTRCKLNYQPGE

-215 ENLSISALTT
+215 GNLSISALTT
-225 FEKGYFY
+225 FEEGYFY

-251 LGASLNG
+251 LCASLNG

-309 ASVPDGADYEIDDE
+309 ASVPADADYVIDDE
-323 AWMDENGKYY
+323 AWEDENGKFY

-376 DLTQIA
+376 DMTQIT
-382 FTFDGKSVPLT
+382 FTFDNVVIPLT
-393 SANATL
+393 TANATL
-399 ANGYLMVDH
+399 TNGYLTVDL
-408 LATYTIPDEN
+408 LASYTIPDKN

-424 VEDATLTLVGGQAPK
+424 VEDATLTLVDGQAPK
-439 FTGRAPADA
+439 FTGHAPANA
-448 DYTLLY
+448 DYELY
-454 EGWEDEYGRYLFND
+454 QEGWEEVETGKYICNRYTTGLTAF
-468 KAYNAGFPD
+468 
-477 LQRFTLP
+477 
-484 EAGKTYYYCLTFLM
+484 EAGKTYSYCLYFLM
-498 KDGSTKFF
+498 KSTGKVF
-506 SAKDQASLTVN
+506 SPDAK
-517 GKAVSLDNASYD
+517 D
-529 VTLENNLPV
+529 VTLTINGKQISAANLPYAPNTYLWEV
-538 LNVDEAIS
+538 HIDDS
-546 VVASAPGE
+546 VVVTVVKSGE
-554 SGGGTSFI
+554 SGGNPSLI

-573 EDDAPAAAP
+573 EDVAPAAAP
-582 APAIP
+582 APATP

-596 KTADAPILPTL
+596 KTADAPALPMIA
-607 LLAALSALVLVRA
+607 LAALSLCALAYALRRRA
-620 KKRLCR
+620 KA